1 MAVSLNRWSDIG
13 FAAIIDEN
21 LHRAAV
27 AWRVWLIPL
36 MWVFCACFLLGV
48 IRRAVCPSSERAR
61 TIALVIGWFVELIC
75 LTCLGCNIYVLTD
88 YDLYAAFVARSTVII
103 TALSA
108 AGVAA
113 FAALVIFAVYKRR
126 SCLCLTSFWVLL
138 LLICA
143 IVVCTLF
150 LACVSP
156 RTTFM
161 NLIP

>member
-1 MAVSLNRWSDIG
+1 MSLNSWSNISL
-13 FAAIIDEN
+13 AAVTDEN

-36 MWVFCACFLLGV
+36 MWVFCAVFILGV

-61 TIALVIGWFVELIC
+61 TIALVIGCFVELIC
-75 LTCLGCNIYVLTD
+75 LTCLGCTIYVLTD

-113 FAALVIFAVYKRR
+113 FAALVIFAVYKRH

-138 LLICA
+138 FLIAA
-143 IVVCTLF
+143 IVICTLF
-150 LACVSP
+150 LACASP
-156 RTTFM
+156 RAVAM